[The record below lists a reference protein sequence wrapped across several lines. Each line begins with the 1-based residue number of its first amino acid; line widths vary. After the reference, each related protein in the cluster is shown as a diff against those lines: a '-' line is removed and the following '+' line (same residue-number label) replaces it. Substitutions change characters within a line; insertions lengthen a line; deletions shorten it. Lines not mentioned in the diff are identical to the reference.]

1 MRFSIDDFLSKGDQI
16 RRKLRVWSH
25 LLKKSIMENF
35 ILRHVKLKTVISF
48 ILVFIKL
55 NLGVYIGEG
64 GIVIKLVSGFTIHS
78 SIFLSKGC

>member
-78 SIFLSKGC
+78 SIFPSKGC

>member
-1 MRFSIDDFLSKGDQI
+1 MRFSIDYFFSKGDQI
-16 RRKLRVWSH
+16 RMKLRFWSH

-35 ILRHVKLKTVISF
+35 ILRHVKFKTVISF
-48 ILVFIKL
+48 SLVLIKL

-78 SIFLSKGC
+78 SIFPSKGC

>member
-1 MRFSIDDFLSKGDQI
+1 MRFSIDDFFSKGDQI

-78 SIFLSKGC
+78 SIFPSKGC

>member
-1 MRFSIDDFLSKGDQI
+1 MRFSIDDFFSKGDQI

-35 ILRHVKLKTVISF
+35 ILRHVKFKTVISF
-48 ILVFIKL
+48 ILVLIKL

-64 GIVIKLVSGFTIHS
+64 DIVIKPVFGFTIHS
-78 SIFLSKGC
+78 SIFPSKGC